1 MSNTLYNFR
10 LLGDQFEP
18 NNTQSAA
25 ASLGSVSQS
34 WSNLTIDS
42 SSDEDWFKIT
52 LLDTGTS
59 SNYVKINFLN
69 SSGDIDLV
77 LYQADGTYISD
88 SAGTGDEE
96 LISLEELAAGDYFV
110 QVYGYDGATNTYSL
124 QTSLPTTTITG
135 DEFEPNNT
143 QLTAKDFGL
152 ISGIREWENL
162 SITSGDQDWFKFRLG
177 TTGSEGNFL
186 KIAFTHSLGD
196 VDVKLYNASNV
207 EIASSTEVG
216 DEEEISLQGLAAG
229 DYFVQVYGY
238 SNATNPNYSLTI
250 NAPGGDGYEVNNTNT
265 TATNLG
271 QITGLRVI
279 DNLSIHTS
287 SDQDWFQFT
296 IANAGRESDYV
307 RIEFTHSLGDIDLKL
322 YDLNGNEVGSS
333 TGIDDAE
340 EISLDGLAAGTYR
353 VKIDGYSSAVNPDY
367 TLTIN
372 APPATIIDAFEP
384 NNTRATA
391 TNLNAVLQAGEQILA
406 LDNPARP
413 LSIYTTG
420 DEDWYKFTIAGAGDY
435 THYAKIEFQHNQGD
449 IDFELYN
456 ATGTQLNSSNCVTNS
471 EEISLDGLV
480 AGDYYLRVFG
490 YNNATNPEYS
500 LFVNAPWT
508 AINPSGDSAESNNTQ
523 AQATDLGT
531 LTSAFNRGNL
541 SIHTTSD
548 VDWFKFTLATTG
560 NETNSVGIDFT
571 HIQGDLDIGLYD
583 SNGNFVSSSTELD
596 NQETISLE
604 GLTAGSYYLQVY
616 GYNGAVN
623 PDYSLFINPPQGVTG
638 DWAETNNTAATAKDL
653 RTLNGLWTSSDVNS
667 QPLSITTG
675 DQDWFK
681 FTITGAGTAEN
692 NVGITFS
699 HDLGDLD
706 LELYD
711 ATGTTQLRNSNSV
724 NDYELV
730 DLNGLA
736 VGTYLLKVFGYNGAT
751 NPTYDLIINAPDS
764 NEPAGDA
771 AEANNTQA
779 TAYDLREIQ
788 GQFIAENYSIHVA
801 GDQDWFKFTTVG
813 QGKAGDAVTVEFDNS
828 LGDLSLLV
836 VGANGQQYTSNSNA
850 NREQVSLENLA
861 QGTYYVKVFGATSA
875 TINPSYRLIID
886 APETAV
892 ADVIDTNTPNNTQA
906 TAYDLRTI
914 DGIVTQEDLSI
925 HTSTDVDW
933 FKFNLTTAPVL
944 GQSVRINFEN
954 AVGNLALELIGADGQ
969 TYNANTSSNFEE
981 ISLAGKGI
989 GTYYVRVSGV
999 GGATNPNYSLVIDGP
1014 VALSAD
1020 ALEPNDSP
1028 AAAYNLRNRTRR
1040 SAGNDS
1046 AAGSNS
1052 ANNNVYTGRDNPYGD
1067 DYNPL
1072 TGSNPLVRTVIN
1084 RTQNPLENLSIH
1096 TSTDTDWFKFEL
1108 SSSGQEDQFVA
1119 ISFDNNLGDLQL
1131 ELFEAFAT
1139 NTPASQYQSYLVDSS
1154 NNSGDNEQVSLAG
1167 LTAGSYYVR
1176 VSGVNGATNP
1186 LYAIAL
1192 NTGTINQGDFA
1203 EANNTT
1209 STAYDLRTVDGTRT
1223 LNNLSIHTD
1232 TDQDWFKFTTLR
1244 PGQGANKVRIDF
1256 SHDQGDIDLVLY
1268 NQSGQEIGRS
1278 EGTEDFE
1285 EISLNGLAAGTY
1297 TVKVYG
1303 YNGALNPQYNLSV
1316 IAPDTSVAADN
1327 LEPNNSFATA
1337 TNLNLVDGVTNIAAT
1352 IHSSDVDYFKFTTT
1366 AIGTNSNS
1374 ISLQFENSLGDLQLK
1389 LYREQNGSQVLVSS
1403 SVGTTNNESVSLNGL
1418 AAGTY
1423 YAHVY
1428 GNGTAT
1434 NSYQLNID
1442 APTQGNQPNNRNDW
1456 TVMAYITASDLQSFA
1471 FKDVNEM
1478 EVAASRLP
1486 STVNFA
1492 ALWDQSSQRTT
1503 YATGGSAAWGDTG
1516 RAIIR
1521 PDTNT
1526 NTVVTPFER
1535 IGEQNTGNPN
1545 TLVNFVQWATTNA
1558 PANNYALVMW
1568 DHGGGFYGFNYDDSD
1583 GTTSD
1588 NLTTNELATAL
1599 NTLKSAGIN
1608 ISVLAFDACLMAMA
1622 EVGFALKDYAR
1633 VFVASE
1639 EVVGGDGYDYTTA
1652 FNALLTNPGQVTAQ
1666 SLASGLVTSF
1676 QNQYQG
1682 SGNGWDTLS
1691 ATDTTQFN
1699 AFTTALRGFTS
1710 SVSTS
1715 ATASDWTKLQA
1726 ARNSATGFDNQD
1738 FRDLGQYMGAIANN
1752 SGITQVIRTNA
1763 QLVITALNNLVI
1775 ADTTDQF
1782 DTQGLSIYLPAPG
1795 SSLDSS
1801 YLNGYQSFFTATGWK
1816 DYLQSFTTRTGG
1828 RSGSAPDW
1836 SLDWSE
1842 SNDLAATAYN
1852 LRTLIGDGH
1861 TFKRLNIHQVADQD
1875 WFRFTI
1881 NQTGATGDRVKV
1893 NYSPING
1900 QSLSLSLRYT
1910 NANGQQQQLTSNTG
1924 SGQEIVS
1931 LTGLAA
1937 GEYLIKVTG
1946 NGTTVVPDYS
1956 LSIDAPGTV
1965 TNGNDWVGANNRSGK
1980 SEDLGV
1986 ILSDLQVPGL
1996 RIDGTNP
2003 DFFNF
2008 ASARS
2013 LTAKPG
2019 QVIVNIAGS
2028 STVTAELFRV
2038 GNPTAIA
2045 SQTGTGEL
2053 KIQYSAEDGQNY
2065 QLKISQPSGQAAVG
2079 YSLFFD
2085 PSLEGTAGNDTLSGA
2100 AGNDLL
2106 YGYAGNDQIFGLAG
2120 NDTLDGGAG
2129 NDTLNGGAGTDS
2141 LIGGLGNDIYI
2152 VDSTTDTITELAS
2165 GGTDTIQS
2173 SVTYTI
2179 ATLTNVENLTLTG
2192 TAAINGTGNA
2202 GNNVIT
2208 GNGAN
2213 NTLDGGAGTDTLI
2226 GGLGNDIYIVD
2237 SATDTIT
2244 ESANAGIDT
2253 VQSSVTYTIAA
2264 LANVE
2269 NLTLTGTAAINGTG
2283 NAGNNVI
2290 TGNGGNNTL
2299 TGGAGTD
2306 TLIGGLGND
2315 IYIVDSTTDTITE
2328 SANAGTDTVQSSVT
2342 LTLAANVEN
2351 LTLTGTAAVNGTGNG
2366 GNNVITGNGANN
2378 ILNGGAGTDT
2388 LIGGLGNDIYIVDST
2403 TDTITE
2409 N

>member
-10 LLGDQFEP
+10 LLVDQFEP

-34 WSNLTIDS
+34 WSNLTINS
-42 SSDEDWFKIT
+42 STDEDWFKIT
-52 LLDTGTS
+52 LLATGTS
-59 SNYVKINFLN
+59 SNYVKINFPG
-69 SSGDIDLV
+69 SSGDIDLK
-77 LYQADGTYISD
+77 LYQADGTYITGST
-88 SAGTGDEE
+88 GTGNEE
-96 LISLEELAAGDYFV
+96 LISLAGLAAGNYFV
-110 QVYGYDGATNTYSL
+110 QVYGYNGATNTYSL
-124 QTSLPTTTITG
+124 QTSLPTATITG
-135 DEFEPNNT
+135 DQFEPNNT

-207 EIASSTEVG
+207 EVASSTGVG

-238 SNATNPNYSLTI
+238 NNATNPNYSLTI
-250 NAPGGDGYEVNNTNT
+250 NAPGGDAYEVNNSNT

-296 IANAGRESDYV
+296 IANAGTESDYV
-307 RIEFTHSLGDIDLKL
+307 RIEFTHSLGDVDLKL

-333 TGIDDAE
+333 TGINNAE

-353 VKIDGYSSAVNPDY
+353 VKIYGYNSAVNPDY

-372 APPATIIDAFEP
+372 APPATIIDTFEP

-391 TNLNAVLQAGEQILA
+391 TNLNALLQAGEQILA

-435 THYAKIEFQHNQGD
+435 THYAKIEFEHNQGD

-456 ATGTQLNSSNCVTNS
+456 ATGTQLDYSNGVSNS

-508 AINPSGDSAESNNTQ
+508 ALNPSGDSAESNNTQ

-548 VDWFKFTLATTG
+548 VDWFKFTLATAG

-583 SNGNFVSSSTELD
+583 SNGNFLNSSTGVD
-596 NQETISLE
+596 NQETISLK

-623 PDYSLFINPPQGVTG
+623 ADYSLFINPPQGVTG

-653 RTLNGLWTSSDVNS
+653 RTINGLWLSSDINS

-681 FTITGAGTAEN
+681 FTITRAGTAEN
-692 NVGITFS
+692 NVGIIFS

-711 ATGTTQLRNSNSV
+711 ATGTTRLRNSDSV

-730 DLNGLA
+730 ELNGLA
-736 VGTYLLKVFGYNGAT
+736 VGTYLLKIFGYNGAT
-751 NPTYDLIINAPDS
+751 NPTYNLTIAAPDS

-771 AEANNTQA
+771 TEANNTQA

-801 GDQDWFKFTTVG
+801 GDQDWFKFTTIG

-836 VGANGQQYTSNSNA
+836 IGANGQQYTSNSNA

-875 TINPSYRLIID
+875 TVNPSYRLIID

-954 AVGNLALELIGADGQ
+954 AVGNLALQLIGPNGQ
-969 TYNANTSSNFEE
+969 PYNANTSCNFEE

-989 GTYYVRVSGV
+989 GTYYVKVSGV
-999 GGATNPNYSLVIDGP
+999 GGATNPNYSLVVDGP
-1014 VALSAD
+1014 AALRAD

-1028 AAAYNLRNRTRR
+1028 AAAYNLRNRVRR
-1040 SAGNDS
+1040 NAGNNGVVS
-1046 AAGSNS
+1046 SNS
-1052 ANNNVYTGRDNPYGD
+1052 PNGNVYTGRDNPYSNG
-1067 DYNPL
+1067 YNPAV
-1072 TGSNPLVRTVIN
+1072 GSSSPVRTVTNN
-1084 RTQNPLENLSIH
+1084 RIDNPLENLSIH

-1139 NTPASQYQSYLVDSS
+1139 NTPASQYQSYLVNSS
-1154 NNSGDNEQVSLAG
+1154 NNSGDNEQISLAG

-1176 VSGVNGATNP
+1176 ISGVDGATNP
-1186 LYAIAL
+1186 LYALTL
-1192 NTGTINQGDFA
+1192 NTATINQGDFA
-1203 EANNTT
+1203 EANNTS

-1244 PGQGANKVRIDF
+1244 TGQAANKVRIDF

-1268 NQSGQEIGRS
+1268 NQSGQEIGKS
-1278 EGTEDFE
+1278 DSTGDFE

-1316 IAPDTSVAADN
+1316 IAPDTSVAPDN

-1352 IHSSDVDYFKFTTT
+1352 IHSNDVDYFKFTTT

-1374 ISLQFENSLGDLQLK
+1374 LSLQFENSLGDLQLK

-1403 SVGTTNNESVSLNGL
+1403 SVGTTNNESLSLNGL

-1456 TVMAYITASDLQSFA
+1456 TVMAYITASNLDYFA
-1471 FKDVNEM
+1471 FQDINEM

-1568 DHGGGFYGFNYDDSD
+1568 DHGGGVYGFNYDDSD

-1622 EVGFALKDYAR
+1622 EVGFALKDFAR

-1652 FNALLTNPGQVTAQ
+1652 FNALLTNPSQVTAQ

-1682 SGNGWDTLS
+1682 SGGGWDTLS

-1699 AFTTALRGFTS
+1699 AFTTALRNFTT

-1726 ARNSATGFDNQD
+1726 ARNSAHGFADED

-1782 DTQGLSIYLPAPG
+1782 NTQGLSIYLPAPG

-1816 DYLQSFTTRTGG
+1816 DYLQSFTTRTSG
-1828 RSGSAPDW
+1828 RSSSSPDW

-1852 LRTLIGDGH
+1852 LQTLIGDGN
-1861 TFKRLNIHQVADQD
+1861 TFNRLNIHQAADQD

-1893 NYSPING
+1893 NYSTING
-1900 QSLSLSLRYT
+1900 QSLSLLLRYT

-1996 RIDGTNP
+1996 RIDATNP

-2019 QVIVNIAGS
+2019 QVIVSIAGS

-2038 GNPTAIA
+2038 GNSTAIA
-2045 SQTGTGEL
+2045 SQSGTGEL
-2053 KIQYSAEDGQNY
+2053 KIQYSAEEGQNY

-2085 PSLEGTAGNDTLSGA
+2085 PSLEGTAGNDTLYGA
-2100 AGNDLL
+2100 TGNDLL

-2120 NDTLDGGAG
+2120 NDTLDGGEG
-2129 NDTLNGGAGTDS
+2129 NDTLD
-2141 LIGGLGNDIYI
+2141 
-2152 VDSTTDTITELAS
+2152 
-2165 GGTDTIQS
+2165 
-2173 SVTYTI
+2173 
-2179 ATLTNVENLTLTG
+2179 
-2192 TAAINGTGNA
+2192 
-2202 GNNVIT
+2202 
-2208 GNGAN
+2208 
-2213 NTLDGGAGTDTLI
+2213 
-2226 GGLGNDIYIVD
+2226 
-2237 SATDTIT
+2237 
-2244 ESANAGIDT
+2244 
-2253 VQSSVTYTIAA
+2253 
-2264 LANVE
+2264 
-2269 NLTLTGTAAINGTG
+2269 
-2283 NAGNNVI
+2283 
-2290 TGNGGNNTL
+2290 
-2299 TGGAGTD
+2299 GGAGTD

-2328 SANAGTDTVQSSVT
+2328 SANAGTDT
-2342 LTLAANVEN
+2342 
-2351 LTLTGTAAVNGTGNG
+2351 
-2366 GNNVITGNGANN
+2366 
-2378 ILNGGAGTDT
+2378 

-2409 N
+2409 SANAGTDTIQSSVTYTIATLTNVENLTLTGTAANG

>member
-10 LLGDQFEP
+10 LLSDQFEP

-59 SNYVKINFLN
+59 SNYVKINFPG
-69 SSGDIDLV
+69 SSGDIDLR
-77 LYQADGTYISD
+77 LYQADGTYITGSI
-88 SAGTGDEE
+88 GTGDEE

-207 EIASSTEVG
+207 EVASSTGVG

-238 SNATNPNYSLTI
+238 NSATNPNYSLTI

-279 DNLSIHTS
+279 DNLSLHTS

-307 RIEFTHSLGDIDLKL
+307 RIEFTHSLGDVDFKL
-322 YDLNGNEVGSS
+322 YDLNGIEVGSS
-333 TGIDDAE
+333 TSVDDAE

-353 VKIDGYSSAVNPDY
+353 VNIYGYNGAVNPDY

-372 APPATIIDAFEP
+372 APPATIVDTFEP

-391 TNLNAVLQAGEQILA
+391 TNLNALLQTGEQILA

-435 THYAKIEFQHNQGD
+435 THYAKIEFEHDQGD
-449 IDFELYN
+449 IDFELYD
-456 ATGTQLNSSNCVTNS
+456 ATGTQLDYSNYVTNS

-523 AQATDLGT
+523 AEATDLGT

-541 SIHTTSD
+541 SIHTSSD
-548 VDWFKFTLATTG
+548 VDWFKFTLATAG

-583 SNGNFVSSSTELD
+583 GNGNFLNNSTGVD

-681 FTITGAGTAEN
+681 FTITRAGTAEN

-779 TAYDLREIQ
+779 TASDLREIQ

-836 VGANGQQYTSNSNA
+836 IGANGQQYTSNSNA

-861 QGTYYVKVFGATSA
+861 QGTYYVRVFGATSA
-875 TINPSYRLIID
+875 TVNPSYRLVID

-892 ADVIDTNTPNNTQA
+892 ADVIDASTPNNTQV
-906 TAYDLRTI
+906 TAYNLRTI

-954 AVGNLALELIGADGQ
+954 AVGNLALQLIGADGQ

-1014 VALSAD
+1014 AALRPD

-1028 AAAYNLRNRTRR
+1028 AAAYNLRNRTSRN
-1040 SAGNDS
+1040 AGNDGAVS
-1046 AAGSNS
+1046 PNA
-1052 ANNNVYTGRDNPYGD
+1052 ANNNVYTGRDNPYSNG
-1067 DYNPL
+1067 YNPAV
-1072 TGSNPLVRTVIN
+1072 GSSPPVRTVNN

-1108 SSSGQEDQFVA
+1108 SGSGEEGQVA

-1203 EANNTT
+1203 EANNTI

-1244 PGQGANKVRIDF
+1244 PGQAANKVRIDF

-1278 EGTEDFE
+1278 DGTEDFE

-1389 LYREQNGSQVLVSS
+1389 LYREQSGSQVLVSS
-1403 SVGTTNNESVSLNGL
+1403 SVGTTNNESLSLNGL

-1456 TVMAYITASDLQSFA
+1456 TVMAYITASDLDRYA
-1471 FKDVNEM
+1471 FQDVNEM

-1568 DHGGGFYGFNYDDSD
+1568 DHGSGVYGFNYDDSD

-1652 FNALLTNPGQVTAQ
+1652 FNTLFTNPSQVTAQ

-1682 SGNGWDTLS
+1682 SGGGADTLS

-1699 AFTTALRGFTS
+1699 AFTTALRNFTT

-1726 ARNSATGFDNQD
+1726 ARNSAHGFADED

-1861 TFKRLNIHQVADQD
+1861 TFNRLNIHQAGDQD

-1900 QSLSLSLRYT
+1900 QGLSLSLRYT

-1996 RIDGTNP
+1996 RIDATNP

-2019 QVIVNIAGS
+2019 QVIVSIAGS
-2028 STVTAELFRV
+2028 STVSAELFRV
-2038 GNPTAIA
+2038 GNSTAIA

-2120 NDTLDGGAG
+2120 NDTLDGGEG
-2129 NDTLNGGAGTDS
+2129 NDTLDGGAGTDT

-2152 VDSTTDTITELAS
+2152 VDSTTDTITELTS

-2192 TAAINGTGNA
+2192 TAAVNGTGNA

-2208 GNGAN
+2208 GNAGN
-2213 NTLDGGAGTDTLI
+2213 NTLTGGVGKDTLI
-2226 GGLGNDIYIVD
+2226 GGLGVDRFDYRTLADSVFSNFDVITGFNATTGNDLFLVSTARSGFSNAGSVATLDTAGIAARLTNSVFTANSAAQFTFGTRSFVAIND
-2237 SATDTIT
+2237 GTAGFSATTDAII
-2244 ESANAGIDT
+2244 E
-2253 VQSSVTYTIAA
+2253 VTG
-2264 LANVE
+2264 
-2269 NLTLTGTAAINGTG
+2269 LTGTLGL
-2283 NAGNNVI
+2283 NNF
-2290 TGNGGNNTL
+2290 T
-2299 TGGAGTD
+2299 
-2306 TLIGGLGND
+2306 
-2315 IYIVDSTTDTITE
+2315 IV
-2328 SANAGTDTVQSSVT
+2328 
-2342 LTLAANVEN
+2342 
-2351 LTLTGTAAVNGTGNG
+2351 
-2366 GNNVITGNGANN
+2366 
-2378 ILNGGAGTDT
+2378 
-2388 LIGGLGNDIYIVDST
+2388 
-2403 TDTITE
+2403 
-2409 N
+2409 

>member
-1 MSNTLYNFR
+1 
-10 LLGDQFEP
+10 
-18 NNTQSAA
+18 
-25 ASLGSVSQS
+25 
-34 WSNLTIDS
+34 
-42 SSDEDWFKIT
+42 
-52 LLDTGTS
+52 
-59 SNYVKINFLN
+59 
-69 SSGDIDLV
+69 
-77 LYQADGTYISD
+77 
-88 SAGTGDEE
+88 
-96 LISLEELAAGDYFV
+96 
-110 QVYGYDGATNTYSL
+110 
-124 QTSLPTTTITG
+124 

-207 EIASSTEVG
+207 EVASSTGVG

-238 SNATNPNYSLTI
+238 NSATNPNYSLTI

-279 DNLSIHTS
+279 DNLSLHTS

-307 RIEFTHSLGDIDLKL
+307 RIEFTHSLGDVDFKL
-322 YDLNGNEVGSS
+322 YDLNGLEVGSS

-353 VKIDGYSSAVNPDY
+353 VNIYGYNGAVNPDY

-372 APPATIIDAFEP
+372 APPATIVDTFEP

-391 TNLNAVLQAGEQILA
+391 TNLNALLQTGEQILA

-435 THYAKIEFQHNQGD
+435 THYAKIEFEHDQGD
-449 IDFELYN
+449 IDFELYD
-456 ATGTQLNSSNCVTNS
+456 ATGTQLDYSNYVTNS

-523 AQATDLGT
+523 AEATDLGT

-541 SIHTTSD
+541 SIHTSSD
-548 VDWFKFTLATTG
+548 VDWFKFTLATAG

-583 SNGNFVSSSTELD
+583 GNGNFLNNSTGVD

-681 FTITGAGTAEN
+681 FTITRAGTAEN

-779 TAYDLREIQ
+779 TASDLREIQ

-836 VGANGQQYTSNSNA
+836 IGANGQQYTSNSNA

-861 QGTYYVKVFGATSA
+861 QGTYYVRVFGATSA
-875 TINPSYRLIID
+875 TVNPSYRLVID

-892 ADVIDTNTPNNTQA
+892 ADVIDASTPNNTQV
-906 TAYDLRTI
+906 TAYNLRTI

-954 AVGNLALELIGADGQ
+954 AVGNLALQLIGADGQ

-1014 VALSAD
+1014 AALRPD

-1028 AAAYNLRNRTRR
+1028 AAAYNLRNRTSRN
-1040 SAGNDS
+1040 AGNDGAVS
-1046 AAGSNS
+1046 PNA
-1052 ANNNVYTGRDNPYGD
+1052 ANNNVYTGRDNPYSNG
-1067 DYNPL
+1067 YNPAV
-1072 TGSNPLVRTVIN
+1072 GSSPPVRTVNN

-1108 SSSGQEDQFVA
+1108 SGSGEEGQVA

-1203 EANNTT
+1203 EANNTI

-1244 PGQGANKVRIDF
+1244 PGQAANKVRIDF

-1278 EGTEDFE
+1278 DGTEDFE

-1389 LYREQNGSQVLVSS
+1389 LYREQSGSQVLVSS
-1403 SVGTTNNESVSLNGL
+1403 SVGTTNNESLSLNGL

-1434 NSYQLNID
+1434 NSYQL
-1442 APTQGNQPNNRNDW
+1442 
-1456 TVMAYITASDLQSFA
+1456 
-1471 FKDVNEM
+1471 
-1478 EVAASRLP
+1478 
-1486 STVNFA
+1486 
-1492 ALWDQSSQRTT
+1492 
-1503 YATGGSAAWGDTG
+1503 
-1516 RAIIR
+1516 
-1521 PDTNT
+1521 
-1526 NTVVTPFER
+1526 
-1535 IGEQNTGNPN
+1535 
-1545 TLVNFVQWATTNA
+1545 
-1558 PANNYALVMW
+1558 
-1568 DHGGGFYGFNYDDSD
+1568 
-1583 GTTSD
+1583 
-1588 NLTTNELATAL
+1588 
-1599 NTLKSAGIN
+1599 
-1608 ISVLAFDACLMAMA
+1608 
-1622 EVGFALKDYAR
+1622 
-1633 VFVASE
+1633 
-1639 EVVGGDGYDYTTA
+1639 
-1652 FNALLTNPGQVTAQ
+1652 
-1666 SLASGLVTSF
+1666 
-1676 QNQYQG
+1676 
-1682 SGNGWDTLS
+1682 
-1691 ATDTTQFN
+1691 
-1699 AFTTALRGFTS
+1699 
-1710 SVSTS
+1710 
-1715 ATASDWTKLQA
+1715 
-1726 ARNSATGFDNQD
+1726 
-1738 FRDLGQYMGAIANN
+1738 
-1752 SGITQVIRTNA
+1752 
-1763 QLVITALNNLVI
+1763 
-1775 ADTTDQF
+1775 
-1782 DTQGLSIYLPAPG
+1782 
-1795 SSLDSS
+1795 
-1801 YLNGYQSFFTATGWK
+1801 
-1816 DYLQSFTTRTGG
+1816 
-1828 RSGSAPDW
+1828 
-1836 SLDWSE
+1836 
-1842 SNDLAATAYN
+1842 
-1852 LRTLIGDGH
+1852 
-1861 TFKRLNIHQVADQD
+1861 
-1875 WFRFTI
+1875 
-1881 NQTGATGDRVKV
+1881 
-1893 NYSPING
+1893 
-1900 QSLSLSLRYT
+1900 
-1910 NANGQQQQLTSNTG
+1910 
-1924 SGQEIVS
+1924 
-1931 LTGLAA
+1931 
-1937 GEYLIKVTG
+1937 
-1946 NGTTVVPDYS
+1946 
-1956 LSIDAPGTV
+1956 
-1965 TNGNDWVGANNRSGK
+1965 
-1980 SEDLGV
+1980 
-1986 ILSDLQVPGL
+1986 
-1996 RIDGTNP
+1996 
-2003 DFFNF
+2003 
-2008 ASARS
+2008 
-2013 LTAKPG
+2013 
-2019 QVIVNIAGS
+2019 
-2028 STVTAELFRV
+2028 
-2038 GNPTAIA
+2038 
-2045 SQTGTGEL
+2045 
-2053 KIQYSAEDGQNY
+2053 
-2065 QLKISQPSGQAAVG
+2065 
-2079 YSLFFD
+2079 
-2085 PSLEGTAGNDTLSGA
+2085 
-2100 AGNDLL
+2100 
-2106 YGYAGNDQIFGLAG
+2106 
-2120 NDTLDGGAG
+2120 
-2129 NDTLNGGAGTDS
+2129 
-2141 LIGGLGNDIYI
+2141 
-2152 VDSTTDTITELAS
+2152 
-2165 GGTDTIQS
+2165 
-2173 SVTYTI
+2173 
-2179 ATLTNVENLTLTG
+2179 
-2192 TAAINGTGNA
+2192 
-2202 GNNVIT
+2202 
-2208 GNGAN
+2208 
-2213 NTLDGGAGTDTLI
+2213 
-2226 GGLGNDIYIVD
+2226 
-2237 SATDTIT
+2237 
-2244 ESANAGIDT
+2244 
-2253 VQSSVTYTIAA
+2253 
-2264 LANVE
+2264 
-2269 NLTLTGTAAINGTG
+2269 
-2283 NAGNNVI
+2283 
-2290 TGNGGNNTL
+2290 
-2299 TGGAGTD
+2299 
-2306 TLIGGLGND
+2306 
-2315 IYIVDSTTDTITE
+2315 
-2328 SANAGTDTVQSSVT
+2328 
-2342 LTLAANVEN
+2342 
-2351 LTLTGTAAVNGTGNG
+2351 
-2366 GNNVITGNGANN
+2366 
-2378 ILNGGAGTDT
+2378 
-2388 LIGGLGNDIYIVDST
+2388 
-2403 TDTITE
+2403 
-2409 N
+2409 

>member
-1 MSNTLYNFR
+1 
-10 LLGDQFEP
+10 
-18 NNTQSAA
+18 
-25 ASLGSVSQS
+25 
-34 WSNLTIDS
+34 
-42 SSDEDWFKIT
+42 
-52 LLDTGTS
+52 
-59 SNYVKINFLN
+59 
-69 SSGDIDLV
+69 
-77 LYQADGTYISD
+77 
-88 SAGTGDEE
+88 
-96 LISLEELAAGDYFV
+96 
-110 QVYGYDGATNTYSL
+110 
-124 QTSLPTTTITG
+124 
-135 DEFEPNNT
+135 
-143 QLTAKDFGL
+143 
-152 ISGIREWENL
+152 
-162 SITSGDQDWFKFRLG
+162 
-177 TTGSEGNFL
+177 
-186 KIAFTHSLGD
+186 
-196 VDVKLYNASNV
+196 
-207 EIASSTEVG
+207 ASSTGVG

-238 SNATNPNYSLTI
+238 NSATNPNYSLTI

-279 DNLSIHTS
+279 DNLSLHTS

-307 RIEFTHSLGDIDLKL
+307 RIEFTHSLGDVDFKL
-322 YDLNGNEVGSS
+322 YDLNGIEVGSS
-333 TGIDDAE
+333 TSVDDAE

-353 VKIDGYSSAVNPDY
+353 VNIYGYNGAVNPDY

-372 APPATIIDAFEP
+372 APPATIVDTFEP

-391 TNLNAVLQAGEQILA
+391 TNLNALLQTGEQILA

-435 THYAKIEFQHNQGD
+435 THYAKIEFEHDQGD
-449 IDFELYN
+449 IDFELYD
-456 ATGTQLNSSNCVTNS
+456 ATGTQLDYSNYVTNS

-523 AQATDLGT
+523 AEATDLGT

-541 SIHTTSD
+541 SIHTSSD
-548 VDWFKFTLATTG
+548 VDWFKFTLATAG

-583 SNGNFVSSSTELD
+583 GNGNFLNNSTGVD

-681 FTITGAGTAEN
+681 FTITRAGTAEN

-779 TAYDLREIQ
+779 TASDLREIQ

-836 VGANGQQYTSNSNA
+836 IGANGQQYTSNSNA

-861 QGTYYVKVFGATSA
+861 QGTYYVRVFGATSA
-875 TINPSYRLIID
+875 TVNPSYRLVID

-892 ADVIDTNTPNNTQA
+892 ADVIDASTPNNTQV
-906 TAYDLRTI
+906 TAYNLRTI

-954 AVGNLALELIGADGQ
+954 AVGNLALQLIGADGQ

-1014 VALSAD
+1014 AALRPD

-1028 AAAYNLRNRTRR
+1028 AAAYNLRNRTSRN
-1040 SAGNDS
+1040 AGNDGAVS
-1046 AAGSNS
+1046 PNA
-1052 ANNNVYTGRDNPYGD
+1052 ANNNVYTGRDNPYSNG
-1067 DYNPL
+1067 YNPAV
-1072 TGSNPLVRTVIN
+1072 GSSPPVRTVNN

-1108 SSSGQEDQFVA
+1108 SGSGEEGQVA

-1203 EANNTT
+1203 EANNTI

-1244 PGQGANKVRIDF
+1244 PGQAANKVRIDF

-1278 EGTEDFE
+1278 DGTEDFE

-1389 LYREQNGSQVLVSS
+1389 LYREQSGSQVLVSS
-1403 SVGTTNNESVSLNGL
+1403 SVGTTNNESLSLNGL

-1456 TVMAYITASDLQSFA
+1456 TVMAYITASDLDRYA
-1471 FKDVNEM
+1471 FQDVNEM

-1568 DHGGGFYGFNYDDSD
+1568 DHGSGVYGFNYDDSD

-1652 FNALLTNPGQVTAQ
+1652 FNTLFTNPSQVTAQ

-1682 SGNGWDTLS
+1682 SGGGADTLS

-1699 AFTTALRGFTS
+1699 AFTTALRNFTT

-1726 ARNSATGFDNQD
+1726 ARNSAHGFADED

-1861 TFKRLNIHQVADQD
+1861 TFNRLNIHQAGDQD

-1900 QSLSLSLRYT
+1900 QGLSLSLRYT

-1996 RIDGTNP
+1996 RIDATNP

-2019 QVIVNIAGS
+2019 QVIVSIAGS
-2028 STVTAELFRV
+2028 STVSAELFRV
-2038 GNPTAIA
+2038 GNSTAIA

-2120 NDTLDGGAG
+2120 NDTLDGGEG
-2129 NDTLNGGAGTDS
+2129 NDTLDGGAGTDT

-2152 VDSTTDTITELAS
+2152 VDSTTDTITELTS

-2192 TAAINGTGNA
+2192 TAAVNGTGNA

-2208 GNGAN
+2208 GNAGN
-2213 NTLDGGAGTDTLI
+2213 NTLTGGVGKDTLI
-2226 GGLGNDIYIVD
+2226 GGLGVDRFDYRTLADSVFSNFDVITGFNATTGNDLFLVSTARSGFSNAGSVATLDTAGIAARLTNSVFTANSAAQFTFGTRSFVAIND
-2237 SATDTIT
+2237 GTAGFSATTDAII
-2244 ESANAGIDT
+2244 E
-2253 VQSSVTYTIAA
+2253 VTG
-2264 LANVE
+2264 
-2269 NLTLTGTAAINGTG
+2269 LTGTLGL
-2283 NAGNNVI
+2283 NNF
-2290 TGNGGNNTL
+2290 T
-2299 TGGAGTD
+2299 
-2306 TLIGGLGND
+2306 
-2315 IYIVDSTTDTITE
+2315 IV
-2328 SANAGTDTVQSSVT
+2328 
-2342 LTLAANVEN
+2342 
-2351 LTLTGTAAVNGTGNG
+2351 
-2366 GNNVITGNGANN
+2366 
-2378 ILNGGAGTDT
+2378 
-2388 LIGGLGNDIYIVDST
+2388 
-2403 TDTITE
+2403 
-2409 N
+2409 